1 VQAGHERVTIV
12 IYGAGGVGCF
22 FGGLLVRGGQDVCFV
37 ARGAQLDALR
47 TSGIRIES
55 TLLGPIEVPRV
66 RVVER
71 AAGIGTTDLVLVCV
85 KTHQTAAVLDDL
97 ATVISGDTA
106 VVTLQNGVES
116 DEAIAARFGRAGV
129 FPAVVYV
136 GATIERPGVV
146 SHVAAGTIGIGVR
159 DGGDASR
166 LPSIRDALAA
176 SGQPVRISDDIQ
188 RDRWRKLVWNA
199 GFNTVSAISGLAP
212 GDLLSRPSTRA
223 LVAGVMREV
232 VAVAQARGIDLRDSD
247 VDDQITWTERA
258 GAIRTS
264 TMVDRERGREMEV
277 DAIIGVVVRQG
288 REHNVATPYS
298 EAVFALLDGMNQ
310 RGPE

>member
-1 VQAGHERVTIV
+1 MTIV
-12 IYGAGGVGCF
+12 VYGAGGVGTF
-22 FGGLLVRGGQDVCFV
+22 FGGLLVRAGQEVCFV
-37 ARGAQLDALR
+37 ARGAQLQALR

-55 TLLGPIEVPRV
+55 TALGTIDVPAV

-71 AAGIGTTDLVLVCV
+71 AADIERADLVLVCV
-85 KTHQTAAVLDDL
+85 KAHQTAAILDDL
-97 ATVISGDTA
+97 EVLTRRGAL

-116 DEAIAARFGRAGV
+116 DEIIAARVGRERV

-136 GATIERPGVV
+136 GATVWTSGRV
-146 SHVAAGTIGIGVR
+146 SHVAAGTIAVGAR

-188 RDRWRKLVWNA
+188 RERWRKLIWNA

-212 GDLLSRPSTRA
+212 GELLAIPATRA
-223 LVAGVMREV
+223 LMANVMHEV
-232 VAVAQARGIDLRDSD
+232 VAVAQSLGINLRHTD
-247 VDDQITWTERA
+247 VDEQIVWTEGF
-258 GAIRTS
+258 GAIKTS

-277 DAIIGVVVRQG
+277 DAIIGVVVRRGRAQG
-288 REHNVATPYS
+288 VATPYS
-298 EAVFALLDGMNQ
+298 EAVCALLEALNGKSG
-310 RGPE
+310 RA